1 MSKRI
6 KVNNHR
12 VTVTCNQKV
21 QMNVEPE
28 EVSTYQIIPL
38 CGILTSSPI
47 HRAMSIVWDKY
58 RICTAEIRIILIES
72 DPLTTRDDNTFV
84 KIFTAHDLTST
95 APNISYATIKTYQ
108 SYKETIISDFP
119 SNKAPVHTTSI
130 APKKKWISTK
140 ATTYENDFIMGLY
153 NTTAIVSFDDLVME
167 SLQQFMVEI
176 KYDVE
181 YCGTRH
187 DNSYIKTILPAD
199 SANDAI
205 ESKPGFVPFKRIAMG
220 IAYAIAPN
228 PPRFAAIMEHEF
240 TTSNYVNDPVIVPG
254 LNDPDEFV
262 TYGFHVTLRSGSGN
276 TRYFTVSPFI
286 TGAEYTIP
294 AKSWYAYKVAQREEG
309 AAITGYTG
317 LVPNMTGPTL
327 MKIGETV
334 GTWPNK
340 LWRENIGAMYI
351 AGVGLHFFDTE
362 YFPKM
367 V

>member
-58 RICTAEIRIILIES
+58 KICTAEIRIILIES
-72 DPLTTRDDNTFV
+72 DPLITRDDNTFV

-153 NTTAIVSFDDLVME
+153 NTTAIVSFDDLVV
-167 SLQQFMVEI
+167 SRATVF
-176 KYDVE
+176 DVVL
-181 YCGTRH
+181 
-187 DNSYIKTILPAD
+187 DFD
-199 SANDAI
+199 
-205 ESKPGFVPFKRIAMG
+205 
-220 IAYAIAPN
+220 
-228 PPRFAAIMEHEF
+228 HE
-240 TTSNYVNDPVIVPG
+240 
-254 LNDPDEFV
+254 L
-262 TYGFHVTLRSGSGN
+262 L
-276 TRYFTVSPFI
+276 
-286 TGAEYTIP
+286 
-294 AKSWYAYKVAQREEG
+294 
-309 AAITGYTG
+309 
-317 LVPNMTGPTL
+317 
-327 MKIGETV
+327 
-334 GTWPNK
+334 
-340 LWRENIGAMYI
+340 
-351 AGVGLHFFDTE
+351 
-362 YFPKM
+362 
-367 V
+367 